1 MTTTI
6 ETDLKEILSEF
17 KQEFV
22 KINQRLDRIDETVT
36 EVKVNQVLMEERL
49 SGQINLLDGRLSGQ
63 INLLDER
70 LSGQINLLDE
80 RLSGQ
85 INLLDEKVSGL
96 GKRLEN
102 QEFTNRGILIG
113 LIVVVLGGAAKVF
126 GFLPNP

>member
-1 MTTTI
+1 MIEEKLMTTTI

-22 KINQRLDRIDETVT
+22 KINQRLDRIDENVT
-36 EVKVNQVLMEERL
+36 DLKVNQIRMEE
-49 SGQINLLDGRLSGQ
+49 RLSGQ

>member
-22 KINQRLDRIDETVT
+22 KINQRLDKIDETVT
-36 EVKVNQVLMEERL
+36 DLKVNQVRME
-49 SGQINLLDGRLSGQ
+49 
-63 INLLDER
+63 ER

-96 GKRLEN
+96 GKRIDN

>member
-22 KINQRLDRIDETVT
+22 KINQRLDKIDETVT
-36 EVKVNQVLMEERL
+36 DLKVNQVRME
-49 SGQINLLDGRLSGQ
+49 
-63 INLLDER
+63 ER

-126 GFLPNP
+126 GFFPNP

>member
-36 EVKVNQVLMEERL
+36 DLKVNQVRME
-49 SGQINLLDGRLSGQ
+49 
-63 INLLDER
+63 
-70 LSGQINLLDE
+70 E

-96 GKRLEN
+96 DKRIEN
-102 QEFTNRGILIG
+102 QEFTSRGILIG

>member
-22 KINQRLDRIDETVT
+22 KINQRLDKIDETVT
-36 EVKVNQVLMEERL
+36 DLKVNQVLME
-49 SGQINLLDGRLSGQ
+49 
-63 INLLDER
+63 
-70 LSGQINLLDE
+70 E

-126 GFLPNP
+126 GFFPNP

>member
-6 ETDLKEILSEF
+6 ENDLKEILNEF

-22 KINQRLDRIDETVT
+22 KINQRLDKIDETVT
-36 EVKVNQVLMEERL
+36 DLKVNQIRME
-49 SGQINLLDGRLSGQ
+49 
-63 INLLDER
+63 ER

-126 GFLPNP
+126 GFFPNP

>member
-6 ETDLKEILSEF
+6 ETDLKEILGEF

-22 KINQRLDRIDETVT
+22 KINQRLDKIDETVT
-36 EVKVNQVLMEERL
+36 DLKVNQVRME
-49 SGQINLLDGRLSGQ
+49 
-63 INLLDER
+63 
-70 LSGQINLLDE
+70 E

-96 GKRLEN
+96 DKRIEN
-102 QEFTNRGILIG
+102 QEFTSRGILIG

>member
-22 KINQRLDRIDETVT
+22 KINQRLDKIDETVT
-36 EVKVNQVLMEERL
+36 ELKVNQVRME
-49 SGQINLLDGRLSGQ
+49 
-63 INLLDER
+63 
-70 LSGQINLLDE
+70 E

-96 GKRLEN
+96 DKRIEN
-102 QEFTNRGILIG
+102 QEFTSRGILIG

>member
-22 KINQRLDRIDETVT
+22 KINQRLDRIDENVT
-36 EVKVNQVLMEERL
+36 DLKLNQIRME
-49 SGQINLLDGRLSGQ
+49 
-63 INLLDER
+63 
-70 LSGQINLLDE
+70 E

-96 GKRLEN
+96 DKRIEN
-102 QEFTNRGILIG
+102 QEFTSRGILIG

>member
-17 KQEFV
+17 KQELV
-22 KINQRLDRIDETVT
+22 KINQRLDKIDENVT
-36 EVKVNQVLMEERL
+36 DLKVNQVRME
-49 SGQINLLDGRLSGQ
+49 
-63 INLLDER
+63 ER

>member
-22 KINQRLDRIDETVT
+22 KINQRLDKIDETVT
-36 EVKVNQVLMEERL
+36 DLKVNQVRME
-49 SGQINLLDGRLSGQ
+49 
-63 INLLDER
+63 ER

-85 INLLDEKVSGL
+85 ITLLDEKVSGL
-96 GKRLEN
+96 GKRIEN
-102 QEFTNRGILIG
+102 QEFTSRGILIG

-126 GFLPNP
+126 GFFPNP

>member
-22 KINQRLDRIDETVT
+22 KINQRLDKIDETVT
-36 EVKVNQVLMEERL
+36 DLKVNQVRME
-49 SGQINLLDGRLSGQ
+49 
-63 INLLDER
+63 ER

>member
-6 ETDLKEILSEF
+6 ETDSKEILSEF

-22 KINQRLDRIDETVT
+22 KINQRLDKIDETVT
-36 EVKVNQVLMEERL
+36 DLKVNQIRMEERL
-49 SGQINLLDGRLSGQ
+49 SGQINLLG
-63 INLLDER
+63 EK
-70 LSGQINLLDE
+70 
-80 RLSGQ
+80 LSGQ

>member
-17 KQEFV
+17 KQELV
-22 KINQRLDRIDETVT
+22 KINQRLDKIDENVT
-36 EVKVNQVLMEERL
+36 DLKVNQVRME
-49 SGQINLLDGRLSGQ
+49 
-63 INLLDER
+63 ER

-126 GFLPNP
+126 GFFPNP

>member
-22 KINQRLDRIDETVT
+22 KINQRLDKIDETVT
-36 EVKVNQVLMEERL
+36 ELKVNQVRMEERL
-49 SGQINLLDGRLSGQ
+49 SGQINLLD
-63 INLLDER
+63 
-70 LSGQINLLDE
+70 
-80 RLSGQ
+80 
-85 INLLDEKVSGL
+85 EKMSGL
-96 GKRLEN
+96 DKRIEN
-102 QEFTNRGILIG
+102 QEFTSRGILIG

>member
-22 KINQRLDRIDETVT
+22 KINQRLDKIDETVT
-36 EVKVNQVLMEERL
+36 DLKVNQVRME
-49 SGQINLLDGRLSGQ
+49 
-63 INLLDER
+63 
-70 LSGQINLLDE
+70 E

-96 GKRLEN
+96 DKRIEN
-102 QEFTNRGILIG
+102 QEFTSRGILIG

>member
-6 ETDLKEILSEF
+6 ETDLKEILNEF

-22 KINQRLDRIDETVT
+22 KINQRLDKIDETVT
-36 EVKVNQVLMEERL
+36 DLKVNQIRME
-49 SGQINLLDGRLSGQ
+49 
-63 INLLDER
+63 ER

-126 GFLPNP
+126 GFFPNP

>member
-22 KINQRLDRIDETVT
+22 KINQRLDKIDETVT
-36 EVKVNQVLMEERL
+36 DLKVNQVRME
-49 SGQINLLDGRLSGQ
+49 
-63 INLLDER
+63 
-70 LSGQINLLDE
+70 E

-96 GKRLEN
+96 DKRIEN
-102 QEFTNRGILIG
+102 QEFTSRGILIG

-126 GFLPNP
+126 GFFPNS

>member
-1 MTTTI
+1 MEEKLMTTTI
-6 ETDLKEILSEF
+6 ETDLKEILNEF

-22 KINQRLDRIDETVT
+22 KINQRLDKIDETVT
-36 EVKVNQVLMEERL
+36 DLKVNQIRME
-49 SGQINLLDGRLSGQ
+49 
-63 INLLDER
+63 ER

-126 GFLPNP
+126 GFFPNP

>member
-6 ETDLKEILSEF
+6 ETDLKEILGEF

-22 KINQRLDRIDETVT
+22 KINQRLDKIDETVT
-36 EVKVNQVLMEERL
+36 DLKVNQVLME
-49 SGQINLLDGRLSGQ
+49 
-63 INLLDER
+63 ER

>member
-22 KINQRLDRIDETVT
+22 KINQRLDKIDETVT
-36 EVKVNQVLMEERL
+36 DLKVNQVRMEERL
-49 SGQINLLDGRLSGQ
+49 SGQINLLDA
-63 INLLDER
+63 
-70 LSGQINLLDE
+70 
-80 RLSGQ
+80 
-85 INLLDEKVSGL
+85 KVSGL
-96 GKRLEN
+96 DKRIEN
-102 QEFTNRGILIG
+102 QEFTSRGILIG

>member
-22 KINQRLDRIDETVT
+22 KINQRLDKIDETVT
-36 EVKVNQVLMEERL
+36 DLKVNQIRME
-49 SGQINLLDGRLSGQ
+49 
-63 INLLDER
+63 ER

>member
-22 KINQRLDRIDETVT
+22 KINQRLEKIDENVT
-36 EVKVNQVLMEERL
+36 DLKVNQIRMEE
-49 SGQINLLDGRLSGQ
+49 RLSGQ

-80 RLSGQ
+80 RLSAQ

-96 GKRLEN
+96 GKRIEN

-126 GFLPNP
+126 GFLPNS

>member
-1 MTTTI
+1 MTSTI
-6 ETDLKEILSEF
+6 ETDLKEILGEF

-22 KINQRLDRIDETVT
+22 KINQRLDKIDETVT
-36 EVKVNQVLMEERL
+36 DLKVNQIRME
-49 SGQINLLDGRLSGQ
+49 
-63 INLLDER
+63 ER

>member
-36 EVKVNQVLMEERL
+36 DLKVNQVRME
-49 SGQINLLDGRLSGQ
+49 
-63 INLLDER
+63 
-70 LSGQINLLDE
+70 E

-96 GKRLEN
+96 GKRIEN
-102 QEFTNRGILIG
+102 QEFTSRGILIG

>member
-1 MTTTI
+1 MTSTI
-6 ETDLKEILSEF
+6 ETDLKEILGEF

-22 KINQRLDRIDETVT
+22 KINQRLDKIDETVT
-36 EVKVNQVLMEERL
+36 DLKVNQVRME
-49 SGQINLLDGRLSGQ
+49 
-63 INLLDER
+63 ER

>member
-22 KINQRLDRIDETVT
+22 KINQRLDKIDENVT
-36 EVKVNQVLMEERL
+36 DLKVNQVRME
-49 SGQINLLDGRLSGQ
+49 
-63 INLLDER
+63 ER

-96 GKRLEN
+96 CKRLEN